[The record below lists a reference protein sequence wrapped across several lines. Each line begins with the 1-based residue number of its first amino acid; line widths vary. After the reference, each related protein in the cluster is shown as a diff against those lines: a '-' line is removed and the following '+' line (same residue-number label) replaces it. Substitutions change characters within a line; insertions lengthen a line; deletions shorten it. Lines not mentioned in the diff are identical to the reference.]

1 MPAILKYKNSEGNYV
16 PLRENLG
23 DTIVYQTTGQSTED
37 VMSQKAITDSISE
50 KQDTLISSV
59 NIKTVN
65 GQSVLGSGDIE
76 IVLDVRETLTVRLE
90 SNQSSGDS
98 ALVGATV
105 IVKDSSKNSEI
116 DRKTWNGSPL
126 VFKIEPFIDYEVSV
140 SEVDRYKKPDPFV
153 RRSEKEGVA
162 SCTLTYKT
170 ELVKVTLSA
179 DDGSDMSGQSIL
191 IVQTNTGGTLASGNG
206 SLTTKIAY
214 GINYYI
220 TLGDKDG
227 YITPERQDFYSNQP
241 SRTIGFIYKK
251 ITLGIFIMDTN
262 KNLYTSSQWAN
273 QGTPYGIA
281 VLTESHKFIVAPD
294 QYKFVFT
301 TNKWYVPEQLLPK
314 SKSEA
319 IVDYDGL
326 ANSYILNNTTGISG
340 ENTTAA
346 GFCDFYGTNMFKKT
360 GYLPSLGEWM
370 VVDQNLSEI
379 NRCLNALGAPTI
391 DSKDALYWSSTR
403 SDQGSGTYT
412 ATFWT
417 YNAYGEEMNLISW
430 ANADSTTQLLTRPF
444 TTYDE

>member
-191 IVQTNTGGTLASGNG
+191 IVQTNTGGALASGNG

-214 GINYYI
+214 GLNYYI
-220 TLGDKDG
+220 TLGNKDG

-241 SRTIGFIYKK
+241 NRTIGFIYKK

-281 VLTESHKFIVAPD
+281 VLTESHKFIISLTQA
-294 QYKFVFT
+294 KCVFT
-301 TNKWYVPEQLLPK
+301 KQPWSDVTLQAK
-314 SKSEA
+314 SQEDAKL
-319 IVDYDGL
+319 DLDGKN
-326 ANSYILNNTTGISG
+326 NSYILTNVPGI
-340 ENTTAA
+340 AA
-346 GFCDFYGTNMFKKT
+346 QTSVAATYCQSYGVTFFKKT
-360 GYLPSLGEWM
+360 GYLPALGEWM
-370 VVDQNLSEI
+370 IVDQNLSEI
-379 NRCLNALGAPTI
+379 NRCLNAVGGDPI
-391 DSKDALYWSSTR
+391 DSREALYWSSTR
-403 SDQGSGTYT
+403 STQGGVGNYS

-430 ANADSTTQLLTRPF
+430 AGADSITQLLTRPF